1 MCYKERAKRQIYQ
14 QVPER
19 GVMVATQSERR
30 LSLRQALE
38 EMYLENP
45 YPLYRQLREADPVY
59 WDEEQGGCWV
69 LTGYTDV
76 MAGLRD
82 QRFSAQRMDIGT
94 DWIPGELKE
103 RLEPPIT
110 ALTRQILFLDPPD
123 HTRLR
128 GLVAKA
134 FTPRMVEKLRPRI
147 QQLVDELLAPAQEKG
162 QMEVISELAYPLPAI
177 VIAEMLGVPPEDR
190 ERFTLW
196 THDFGVLLDGGG
208 GGLDFEQ
215 VVQALLGVN
224 EFMEYFRE
232 LIRQQRRTPRD
243 NLLQAMQEAEEQGDV
258 LSEEELLG
266 NCVLL
271 LAAGHGT
278 TTHLIGNGMLALLR
292 NPEQMEMLRA
302 EPALLPTAVAELLRY
317 DSPVQLTSRVATT
330 NLRMRDKEI
339 VAGQE
344 VLFCLGAA
352 NHDPAQFAHP
362 DRLDLRRQENRHLAF
377 GQGIHFCLG
386 APLARVEAEI
396 AFGSFLRTFANP
408 RLASETI
415 EHFPSQVFRG
425 LNALPVTF

>member
-1 MCYKERAKRQIYQ
+1 
-14 QVPER
+14 
-19 GVMVATQSERR
+19 VATKSGHR
-30 LSLRQALE
+30 LSLRQTLE
-38 EMYLENP
+38 ENYLENP
-45 YPLYRQLREADPVY
+45 YALYQQLRENDPVY

-69 LTGYTDV
+69 LTSYADV

-82 QRFSAQRMDIGT
+82 QRFSAQRMNIGT
-94 DWIPGELKE
+94 DWIPTELRG

-190 ERFTLW
+190 ERFTQW
-196 THDFGVLLDGGG
+196 THDFGVLLDG

-224 EFMEYFRE
+224 EFMEYFRA
-232 LIRQQRRTPRD
+232 LIRQQRQTPRD
-243 NLLQAMQEAEEQGDV
+243 TLLQAMQEAEEQGDV

-278 TTHLIGNGMLALLR
+278 TTHLIGNGLLALLR

-339 VAGQE
+339 AAGQE

-362 DRLDLRRQENRHLAF
+362 ETLDLRRQENRHLAF

-396 AFGSFLRTFANP
+396 AFGSFLRTFAHP
-408 RLASETI
+408 RLAAETI

>member
-1 MCYKERAKRQIYQ
+1 
-14 QVPER
+14 
-19 GVMVATQSERR
+19 
-30 LSLRQALE
+30 
-38 EMYLENP
+38 
-45 YPLYRQLREADPVY
+45 
-59 WDEEQGGCWV
+59 
-69 LTGYTDV
+69 
-76 MAGLRD
+76 
-82 QRFSAQRMDIGT
+82 
-94 DWIPGELKE
+94 
-103 RLEPPIT
+103 
-110 ALTRQILFLDPPD
+110 
-123 HTRLR
+123 
-128 GLVAKA
+128 
-134 FTPRMVEKLRPRI
+134 
-147 QQLVDELLAPAQEKG
+147 
-162 QMEVISELAYPLPAI
+162 MEVISELAYPLPAI

-190 ERFTLW
+190 ERFTQW
-196 THDFGVLLDGGG
+196 THDFGVLLDG

-224 EFMEYFRE
+224 EFMEYFRA
-232 LIRQQRRTPRD
+232 LIRQQRQTPRD
-243 NLLQAMQEAEEQGDV
+243 TLLQAMQEAEEQGDV

-278 TTHLIGNGMLALLR
+278 TTHLIGNGLLALLR

-339 VAGQE
+339 AAGQE

-362 DRLDLRRQENRHLAF
+362 ETLDLRRQENRHLAF

-396 AFGSFLRTFANP
+396 AFGSFLRTFAHP
-408 RLASETI
+408 RLAAETI

>member
-1 MCYKERAKRQIYQ
+1 M
-14 QVPER
+14 
-19 GVMVATQSERR
+19 ATQSERR

-38 EMYLENP
+38 ENYLENP
-45 YPLYRQLREADPVY
+45 YPLYRQLREADPVF

-69 LTGYTDV
+69 LTGYADV

-82 QRFSAQRMDIGT
+82 QRFSAQSMNIGT
-94 DWIPGELKE
+94 DWIPAELKE

-162 QMEVISELAYPLPAI
+162 QIEVISEFAYPLPAI

-190 ERFTLW
+190 ERFTEW
-196 THDFGVLLDGGG
+196 THDFGTLLDGGTG
-208 GGLDFEQ
+208 GDFEQ
-215 VVQALLGVN
+215 MVQALLGVN
-224 EFMEYFRE
+224 DFMEYFRE
-232 LIRQQRRTPRD
+232 LIRQQRQTPRD
-243 NLLQAMQEAEEQGDV
+243 NLLQAMQEAEEQGGV

-278 TTHLIGNGMLALLR
+278 TTHLIGNGLLALLR
-292 NPEQMEMLRA
+292 SPEQMEMLRA

-317 DSPVQLTSRVATT
+317 DSPVQLTSRVATA
-330 NLRMRDKEI
+330 NLRIRDKEI
-339 VAGQE
+339 AAGQE

-352 NHDPAQFAHP
+352 NHDPAQFAQP
-362 DRLDLRRQENRHLAF
+362 DMLDLRRQENRHLAF
-377 GQGIHFCLG
+377 GHGIHFCLG

-396 AFGSFLRTFANP
+396 AFGTFLRRFASP
-408 RLASETI
+408 RLATDTI

-425 LNALPVTF
+425 LNTLPVTF

>member
-1 MCYKERAKRQIYQ
+1 M
-14 QVPER
+14 
-19 GVMVATQSERR
+19 ATQSEHR
-30 LSLRQALE
+30 LSLRQAVE
-38 EMYLENP
+38 ENYLENP
-45 YPLYRQLREADPVY
+45 YPLYRQLREADPVF

-69 LTGYTDV
+69 LTSHADV
-76 MAGLRD
+76 MIGLRD

-94 DWIPGELKE
+94 DWIPADLKA

-147 QQLVDELLAPAQEKG
+147 QQLVDELLAPAREKG
-162 QMEVISELAYPLPAI
+162 QMEVISEFAYPLPAI

-190 ERFTLW
+190 ERFTQW
-196 THDFGVLLDGGG
+196 TRDFGTLLDGDGG
-208 GGLDFEQ
+208 HMDFEQ
-215 VVQALLGVN
+215 VVQSLLGVN

-232 LIRQQRRTPRD
+232 LIQQQRQAPRD

-258 LSEEELLG
+258 LSEEEMLG

-278 TTHLIGNGMLALLR
+278 TTHLIGNGLLALLR
-292 NPEQMEMLRA
+292 NPEQMETLRA
-302 EPALLPTAVAELLRY
+302 EPALLPAAVAELLRY
-317 DSPVQLTSRVATT
+317 DSPVQLTSRVATA
-330 NLRMRDKEI
+330 NLRVRDKEI
-339 VAGQE
+339 SAGQE

-352 NHDPAQFAHP
+352 NHDPVQFAQP
-362 DRLDLRRQENRHLAF
+362 DTLDLRRQENRHLAF

-396 AFGSFLRTFANP
+396 AFGTFLRTFANV
-408 RLASETI
+408 RLATDAI

-425 LNALPVTF
+425 LASLPVML

>member
-1 MCYKERAKRQIYQ
+1 
-14 QVPER
+14 
-19 GVMVATQSERR
+19 MVATQSERR

-38 EMYLENP
+38 ENYLENP

-69 LTGYTDV
+69 LTGHADV

-94 DWIPGELKE
+94 DWIPAELKE

-162 QMEVISELAYPLPAI
+162 QMEVISEFAYPLPAI

-190 ERFTLW
+190 ERFTQW

-232 LIRQQRRTPRD
+232 LIRQQRQAPRD
-243 NLLQAMQEAEEQGDV
+243 NLLQAMREAEEQGDV

-278 TTHLIGNGMLALLR
+278 TTHLIGNGLLALLR
-292 NPEQMEMLRA
+292 NPAQMEMLRA
-302 EPALLPTAVAELLRY
+302 DPALLPAAVAELLRY

-330 NLRMRDKEI
+330 NLRIRDKEI
-339 VAGQE
+339 AAGQE

-352 NHDPAQFAHP
+352 NHDPAQFAQP
-362 DRLDLRRQENRHLAF
+362 DTLDLRRQENRHLAF

-396 AFGSFLRTFANP
+396 AFGTFLRTFANP
-408 RLASETI
+408 RLATETI

-425 LNALPVTF
+425 LTALPVTL

>member
-1 MCYKERAKRQIYQ
+1 
-14 QVPER
+14 
-19 GVMVATQSERR
+19 MVATQSERR

-38 EMYLENP
+38 ENYLENP

-69 LTGYTDV
+69 LTGHADV

-94 DWIPGELKE
+94 DWIPAELKE

-162 QMEVISELAYPLPAI
+162 QMEAISEFAYPLPAI

-190 ERFTLW
+190 ERFTQW

-208 GGLDFEQ
+208 GSLDFEQ

-232 LIRQQRRTPRD
+232 LIRQQHQTPRD
-243 NLLQAMQEAEEQGDV
+243 NLLQAMREAEEQGDV

-278 TTHLIGNGMLALLR
+278 TTHLIGNGLLALLR

-302 EPALLPTAVAELLRY
+302 DPGLLPAAVAELLRY

-330 NLRMRDKEI
+330 NLRIRDKEI
-339 VAGQE
+339 AAGQE

-352 NHDPAQFAHP
+352 NHDPAQFAQP
-362 DRLDLRRQENRHLAF
+362 DTLDLRRVENRHLAF

-396 AFGSFLRTFANP
+396 AFGSFLRTFARP
-408 RLASETI
+408 RLAIGTI

-425 LNALPVTF
+425 LTALPVTF